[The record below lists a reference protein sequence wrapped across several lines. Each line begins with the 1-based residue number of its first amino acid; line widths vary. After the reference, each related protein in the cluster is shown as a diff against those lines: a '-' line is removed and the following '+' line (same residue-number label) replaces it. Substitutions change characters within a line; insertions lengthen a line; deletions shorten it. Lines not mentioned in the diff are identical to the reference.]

1 MKAEVLLRYG
11 GNMAEI
17 RINKYLS
24 EAGFCSRREADRRI
38 EAGEV
43 YIDGVRAQTGSKV
56 LDHQEVTVD
65 GKRIT
70 LGKDPFVLIA
80 YNKPAGIVCTSE
92 KREKNNIIDYISYPC
107 RIFPIGRLDKD
118 STGLILLTNQGEIV
132 NKMMRSGNAHEKEY
146 LVTVNKDVTPEFIE
160 GMANGV
166 PILDVVTRKC
176 KVEKIGKRKF
186 RIILTQG
193 MNRQIRRMCEY
204 FGYRV
209 MALKRVRVMNISLGD
224 LKEGTYRDVTKEELE
239 KLMKMIEHSSN
250 NPVRYIED
258 DENE

>member
-1 MKAEVLLRYG
+1 
-11 GNMAEI
+11 
-17 RINKYLS
+17 
-24 EAGFCSRREADRRI
+24 
-38 EAGEV
+38 
-43 YIDGVRAQTGSKV
+43 
-56 LDHQEVTVD
+56 
-65 GKRIT
+65 
-70 LGKDPFVLIA
+70 
-80 YNKPAGIVCTSE
+80 
-92 KREKNNIIDYISYPC
+92 
-107 RIFPIGRLDKD
+107 
-118 STGLILLTNQGEIV
+118 
-132 NKMMRSGNAHEKEY
+132 MRSGNAHEKEY